1 MMGVLQVFDICLI
14 CLIWCISQY
23 STISQIEDSVSYLEI
38 LECNL
43 SSSAYL
49 NTFEITKLSLLV
61 LHLS

>member
-1 MMGVLQVFDICLI
+1 MMGVLQVLGICLI

-23 STISQIEDSVSYLEI
+23 STISQLEDSVSYLEI
-38 LECNL
+38 LEHNL

-49 NTFEITKLSLLV
+49 NTFEITKLSLLI

>member
-1 MMGVLQVFDICLI
+1 MMGVLQVFGICLI

-23 STISQIEDSVSYLEI
+23 STISQLEDSVSYLEI
-38 LECNL
+38 LEYNL

-49 NTFEITKLSLLV
+49 NTFEITKLSLLI